1 MVEKG
6 VVVGSD
12 LLILTSHLLLDGTWD
27 PRRFPRVPGIF
38 NKEQVEAWRKVVDAV
53 HAKGA
58 VIFCQLW
65 HVGRASHSGVKIANT
80 FLYKY

>member
-12 LLILTSHLLLDGTWD
+12 LLILTSHLLLGGTWD

-38 NKEQVEAWRKVVDAV
+38 NKEQVEAWRNVVDAV

-65 HVGRASHSGVKIANT
+65 HVGRASHSGENMIL
-80 FLYKY
+80 FFI